1 MQLVVLMNAFECSLG
16 HPSQTV
22 LGWKGP
28 RGAAPRLARCLGGL
42 GAEHPHGW
50 WSQRDMWPPS
60 PVQILRRS
68 DAFGLPQQGSDG
80 LGTPLAQALMVG
92 SSCGISALCSCKKG
106 MLEI

>member
-1 MQLVVLMNAFECSLG
+1 MFVLMNALECSLG

-22 LGWKGP
+22 LGWQGP

-60 PVQILRRS
+60 SVQILHRGN
-68 DAFGLPQQGSDG
+68 AFGLPQEGNSSS
-80 LGTPLAQALMVG
+80 GTPLAQALVVG
-92 SSCGISALCSCKKG
+92 SSHGISVLCSCKKG
-106 MLEI
+106 MSEI